1 MTDDGAVLLVPTGS
15 TQLVL
20 WRPGANTPAPIADI
34 SDVWDAEVD
43 ATGATVVYTRVVAG
57 QEGNT
62 YTFFAV
68 STATGSRVQLAQVR
82 VPGVSGAMQAA
93 LSADGG
99 TIVLPALAGGDTPV
113 LQAFAVRPDGSGLRQ
128 LTSVPEGISEVT
140 VSGDGRVAYVATF
153 ANGLLSVDL
162 ASGETHTILG
172 RTPALRYNGFPSL
185 TPGSFVQMAG
195 TGFLDW
201 GQTVSAQ
208 PPLPRSLAG
217 IQLTLAG
224 QPAPIAYVTPTEIG
238 WQVPWDAQLDQV
250 VFHQENA
257 SFEPAPIQNL
267 CCGEPIPKFFSVGGL
282 DTSGYPAIV
291 AAHDGWDGLVTPE
304 RPARAGE
311 IVHLYMTGL
320 GAVFPSVPTG
330 EASPAD
336 PPARITGSLTCEV
349 NGNAAQVLFAGM
361 APTEVGIYQV
371 DVRLPQDTRS
381 GNAQI
386 VVHLSAEFPQA
397 RGVLPVQP

>member
-1 MTDDGAVLLVPTGS
+1 M
-15 TQLVL
+15 
-20 WRPGANTPAPIADI
+20 
-34 SDVWDAEVD
+34 
-43 ATGATVVYTRVVAG
+43 RVVTGPPA
-57 QEGNT
+57 NT

-68 STATGSRVQLAQVR
+68 STATGTRVQLAQVQ
-82 VPGVSGAMQAA
+82 VLSSGAMNAA
-93 LSADGG
+93 VSADGG
-99 TIVLPALAGGDTPV
+99 TIVLPALAGGDTSV

-128 LTSVPEGISEVT
+128 LTSLPEGISEVT

-238 WQVPWDAQLDQV
+238 WQVPWDARLDQV

-257 SFEPAPIQNL
+257 SFEQAPIEGL
-267 CCGEPIPKFFSVGGL
+267 CCGQPRPEFFYTGGF
-282 DTSGYPAIV
+282 DASGNRIV

-349 NGNAAQVLFAGM
+349 NGNAAEVLFAGL
-361 APTEVGIYQV
+361 APATVGIYQV
-371 DVRLPQDTRS
+371 DVKLPLDTRS

-386 VVHLSAEFPQA
+386 AVHLSAEFPQA